1 MRVQFQATSVRDP
14 TYFTLDPG
22 TLAAYRAAIAGL
34 VGTTADRVTI
44 LVQSQARRR
53 RLLATTTL
61 TIMIGTNSTAQ
72 SVAVVDALAQGALN
86 AALYDAGLASVTI
99 VPGTMAVVDLSG
111 GATSSSAAFST
122 ASANSNTTTA
132 GAVIVVPTPPPS
144 GGGGDGSSRFS
155 YAPAPPPPPPLRLL
169 VALAV
174 LAVWLSRSR

>member
-34 VGTTADRVTI
+34 VRTTADRITI

-61 TIMIGTNSTAQ
+61 TVLIGTNSTAQ

-111 GATSSSAAFST
+111 GTTAAFST
-122 ASANSNTTTA
+122 AAANPHTTTA
-132 GAVIVVPTPPPS
+132 GGVINVPTPPPS
-144 GGGGDGSSRFS
+144 GGGDGSSRFS
-155 YAPAPPPPPPLRLL
+155 HAPAPPPPPPLRLL
-169 VALAV
+169 AALAA
-174 LAVWLSRSR
+174 LTVWLTRSR